1 MKKYIEL
8 DDWFVY
14 SRIKDGSAGE
24 HGEIIKNRLH
34 YRSIFETNELPEMEE
49 IEKKSSVISSL
60 SELFGFEDCAS
71 SSWYKF
77 SNDEIPIL
85 MKEEHHGLKTRS
97 LSELSDVVKGLK
109 ASQLYRIY
117 VSMDNREDALKI
129 IRDQF

>member
-1 MKKYIEL
+1 MFKRNVGYQQ
-8 DDWFVY
+8 
-14 SRIKDGSAGE
+14 
-24 HGEIIKNRLH
+24 
-34 YRSIFETNELPEMEE
+34 T
-49 IEKKSSVISSL
+49 
-60 SELFGFEDCAS
+60 ELFGFEDCAS

-85 MKEEHHGLKTRS
+85 MKEEHNCLKTRS

-129 IRDQF
+129 IHDNF